1 MTESNDQLLSGRAP
15 DNLTRDAGALQQLT
29 STRYLPVTMA
39 VVTSVLF
46 GIGSTMLGIAAAR
59 TARPCPADCPPLS
72 VDQLALALMVVGPGV
87 VTALTSGASILRARR
102 GRGQAW
108 VCAVLGCVGSVLC
121 VLFGSLSF
129 GIA

>member
-15 DNLTRDAGALQQLT
+15 DNLMRDAGALQQFT

-39 VVTSVLF
+39 VVTAVLF

-59 TARPCPADCPPLS
+59 TARPCPTDCPALS

-87 VTALTSGASILRARR
+87 VTTFTSAASILRARR
-102 GRGQAW
+102 GHVQAW

-121 VLFGSLSF
+121 VLFGSLAF